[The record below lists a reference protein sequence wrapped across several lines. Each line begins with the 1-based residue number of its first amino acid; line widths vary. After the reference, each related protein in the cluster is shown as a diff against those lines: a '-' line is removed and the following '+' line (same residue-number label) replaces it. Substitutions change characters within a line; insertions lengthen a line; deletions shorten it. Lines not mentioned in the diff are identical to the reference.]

1 MHYGEK
7 KKKEGQAGIVKATGG
22 ERESERGES
31 NGKLEKI
38 IFSFKKKEKIIFCL
52 LNIKYIDVLNELKMT

>member
-1 MHYGEK
+1 MVEGGLHYGE

-22 ERESERGES
+22 ERERERGES

-38 IFSFKKKEKIIFCL
+38 IFSLKKKRKNNFL
-52 LNIKYIDVLNELKMT
+52 FTKYKVRWPT

>member
-7 KKKEGQAGIVKATGG
+7 KKEEGQAGIVKATGG
-22 ERESERGES
+22 ERERERGES

-52 LNIKYIDVLNELKMT
+52 LNIKYVDLLNELKMT

>member
-1 MHYGEK
+1 MVEGGLHYGEK

-31 NGKLEKI
+31 NGKLEK
-38 IFSFKKKEKIIFCL
+38 KI
-52 LNIKYIDVLNELKMT
+52 YIYIYIYFFF